1 MNNKCKTC
9 MEYLDN
15 YINGENLSPD
25 DLRYMYLDQ
34 LKMFAYKI
42 KGEKDYE
49 RIKGGL
55 AILQLSYGRGI
66 FIKEVSYIL
75 DHAALTNWQKFKLKF
90 QYMFL

>member
-1 MNNKCKTC
+1 

-15 YINGENLSPD
+15 YINGENLEPD
-25 DLRYMYLDQ
+25 ELRYMYLDQ
-34 LKMFAYKI
+34 LRMFAYEMKDR
-42 KGEKDYE
+42 KDYE

-55 AILQLSYGRGI
+55 SILQLSCGRGT

-75 DHAALTNWQKFKLKF
+75 DHTALTEWQKFKLKF

>member
-1 MNNKCKTC
+1 
-9 MEYLDN
+9 MEYLVN

-42 KGEKDYE
+42 KGEQDYK

-75 DHAALTNWQKFKLKF
+75 DHTALTKWQKFKLKF
-90 QYMFL
+90 QYVFL